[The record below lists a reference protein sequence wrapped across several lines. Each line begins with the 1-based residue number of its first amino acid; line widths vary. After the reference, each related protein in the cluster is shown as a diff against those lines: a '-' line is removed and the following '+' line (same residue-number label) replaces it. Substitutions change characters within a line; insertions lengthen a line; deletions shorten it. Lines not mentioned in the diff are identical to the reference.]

1 MLDQAEF
8 TFLKDSLL
16 LILMQQK
23 VHEDMN
29 LIKSYQH
36 TERFWIATQYCS
48 CTFHFE
54 ILHPQCEREVF
65 MTVALFPLY

>member
-1 MLDQAEF
+1 
-8 TFLKDSLL
+8 
-16 LILMQQK
+16 MQQK

-54 ILHPQCEREVF
+54 ILHPQCEGEVF
-65 MTVALFPLY
+65 MTVTLFPLY